1 MDHQLWLLLQLR
13 DESFQWIVYVPGEGD
28 NIYEVYDCNQPT
40 EFLLE
45 DEQCGGACQIYPD
58 CFEFRIVSLRSRL
71 IIEIPYTQ
79 NGTEPRFC
87 SFTQQVVYPKT
98 STRSFLIISIKAA
111 LK

>member
-71 IIEIPYTQ
+71 IIEIPYYPEWYR
-79 NGTEPRFC
+79 TEVLFFYATSC
-87 SFTQQVVYPKT
+87 LPKDINQIV
-98 STRSFLIISIKAA
+98 FDYLY
-111 LK
+111 